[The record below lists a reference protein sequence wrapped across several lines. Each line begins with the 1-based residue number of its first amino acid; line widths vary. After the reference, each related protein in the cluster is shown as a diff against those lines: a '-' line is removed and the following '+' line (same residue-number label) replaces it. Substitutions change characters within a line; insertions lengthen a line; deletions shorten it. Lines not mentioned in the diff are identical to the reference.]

1 MIFMAAAMLMFA
13 SCNKEKQTEEKIVGS
28 WIETESLYLY
38 THDGVCDTTSMFE
51 EGESIEITFKADKT
65 YSSVYHS
72 LEGDSEDHGTWS
84 VKGDKFTLNGELDSA
99 DFTIDQL
106 DKNVFNITHREEG
119 NDGNSHY
126 TLEIIIR
133 MTRK

>member
-1 MIFMAAAMLMFA
+1 MMFVAAATLLFA

-28 WIETESLYLY
+28 WNETESLYLF

-72 LEGDSEDHGTWS
+72 FDGDSEDHGTWS
-84 VKGDKFTLNGELDSA
+84 VKGSKFTLDGELDSM

-106 DKNVFNITHREEG
+106 DDKVFNITHREEG
-119 NDGNSHY
+119 KDGSDHY
-126 TLEIIIR
+126 SLEIIIR
-133 MTRK
+133 MTRI

>member
-1 MIFMAAAMLMFA
+1 MFVAAATLMFA

-28 WIETESLYLY
+28 WNETESLYLF
-38 THDGVCDTTSMFE
+38 THGGVCDTTSMIE
-51 EGESIEITFKADKT
+51 EGESAEITFKADKT

-72 LEGDSEDHGTWS
+72 LDGDAEDHGTWS
-84 VKGDKFTLNGELDSA
+84 VKGSKFTMKGELDSS

-106 DKNVFNITHREEG
+106 DEKVFNITHSEEG
-119 NDGNSHY
+119 NDENGHY
-126 TLEIIIR
+126 SLKIIIR

>member
-1 MIFMAAAMLMFA
+1 MFVAAATLLFA

-28 WIETESLYLY
+28 WNETESLYLF

-72 LEGDSEDHGTWS
+72 FDGDSEDHGTWS
-84 VKGDKFTLNGELDSA
+84 VKGSKFTLDGELDSM

-106 DKNVFNITHREEG
+106 DDKVFNITHREEG
-119 NDGNSHY
+119 NAGSDHY
-126 TLEIIIR
+126 SLEIIIR
-133 MTRK
+133 MTRI